1 MALALWRC
9 CGVSMRGGD
18 VLIAQNGFLFLGND
32 HVQVIDKLTG
42 QYLPSQEKI
51 VDGVEMLARM
61 ETAARVQGGQFLFAM
76 APNKHSIHSEF
87 LPEGHGTRLTAK

>member
-1 MALALWRC
+1 
-9 CGVSMRGGD
+9 MRGGD